1 MMRGI
6 ELVRVVLVLGF
17 GITLFAGCE
26 QQGPM
31 EKAGQKVDKAVE
43 GMGKEMKK
51 AGEKVGE
58 GLEDA
63 GKKVKDASK

>member
-6 ELVRVVLVLGF
+6 EVVRVVLALSF
-17 GITLFAGCE
+17 GITLLAGCE
-26 QQGPM
+26 QGPM
-31 EKAGQKVDKAVE
+31 EKAGKKVDKAVE
-43 GMGKEMKK
+43 GAGKEMKK

-58 GLEDA
+58 GLEEA

>member
-1 MMRGI
+1 MHAVGFLRI
-6 ELVRVVLVLGF
+6 VLALSV
-17 GITLFAGCE
+17 GITLLAGCE
-26 QQGPM
+26 QKGPM

-43 GMGKEMKK
+43 GMGKDMKK
-51 AGEKVGE
+51 AGEKIGE

>member
-1 MMRGI
+1 MHAVGF
-6 ELVRVVLVLGF
+6 LPSVLVLTVGL
-17 GITLFAGCE
+17 TLLAGCE
-26 QQGPM
+26 QKGPM

-63 GKKVKDASK
+63 GKKVKDALK

>member
-1 MMRGI
+1 MHGI
-6 ELVRVVLVLGF
+6 GLVRVALALSF
-17 GITLFAGCE
+17 GITLLAGCE
-26 QQGPM
+26 QKGPM
-31 EKAGQKVDKAVE
+31 EEAGKKVDKAVE

-58 GLEDA
+58 GLEEA

>member
-1 MMRGI
+1 MRGTGF
-6 ELVRVVLVLGF
+6 VRVALALTLG
-17 GITLFAGCE
+17 IALLAGCD
-26 QQGPM
+26 QKGPM

-58 GLEDA
+58 GLEEA

>member
-1 MMRGI
+1 MYGMGFLRI
-6 ELVRVVLVLGF
+6 VLALSF
-17 GITLFAGCE
+17 GITLLAGCE
-26 QQGPM
+26 QKGPM
-31 EKAGQKVDKAVE
+31 EEAGKKVDKAVE

-58 GLEDA
+58 GLEEA

>member
-1 MMRGI
+1 MRGI
-6 ELVRVVLVLGF
+6 ELVRIALALSF
-17 GITLFAGCE
+17 GITLLAGCE
-26 QQGPM
+26 QKGPM
-31 EKAGQKVDKAVE
+31 EKAGEKVDKAVE

-58 GLEDA
+58 GLEEA

>member
-1 MMRGI
+1 MRGI
-6 ELVRVVLVLGF
+6 GFVRVVLALSF
-17 GITLFAGCE
+17 GITLLAGSE
-26 QQGPM
+26 QKGPM

-43 GMGKEMKK
+43 GVGKEMKK

>member
-1 MMRGI
+1 MHGI
-6 ELVRVVLVLGF
+6 GLVRVALALCF
-17 GITLFAGCE
+17 GVTLLAGCD
-26 QQGPM
+26 QKGPM
-31 EKAGQKVDKAVE
+31 EKAGEKVDKAVE

>member
-1 MMRGI
+1 MHGI
-6 ELVRVVLVLGF
+6 RFLQIALALTF
-17 GITLFAGCE
+17 GITLLAGCE
-26 QQGPM
+26 QKGPM
-31 EKAGQKVDKAVE
+31 EEAGKKVDKAVE

-58 GLEDA
+58 GLEEA